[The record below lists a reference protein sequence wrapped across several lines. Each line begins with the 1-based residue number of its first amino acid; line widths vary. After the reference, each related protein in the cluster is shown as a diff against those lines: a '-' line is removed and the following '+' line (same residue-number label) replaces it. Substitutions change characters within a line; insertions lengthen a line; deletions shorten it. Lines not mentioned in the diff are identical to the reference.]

1 MDLWKFSAQPSKRDS
16 KLGADFFLKNFF
28 EMHFWRSFLEKS
40 KEKPSESDR
49 NLEAPKDPLG
59 A

>member
-1 MDLWKFSAQPSKRDS
+1 
-16 KLGADFFLKNFF
+16 
-28 EMHFWRSFLEKS
+28 MHFWRSFLEKS